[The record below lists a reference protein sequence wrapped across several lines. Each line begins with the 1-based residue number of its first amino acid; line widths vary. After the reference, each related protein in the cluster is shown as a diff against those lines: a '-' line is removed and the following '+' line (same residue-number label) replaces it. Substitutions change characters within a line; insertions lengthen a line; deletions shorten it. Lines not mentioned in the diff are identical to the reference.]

1 MRALLTSKVARR
13 GLRPIA
19 ELIDQR
25 IQRQIRR
32 ALADTAGEPLRQE
45 LRTLRNR
52 QRPLELF
59 FDGTGRGASRL
70 PSASHLERTVTE
82 LTGVT
87 GDRDG
92 AKRNVAQAFRLL
104 IALEAL
110 GVGRIAGGTMNI
122 CGKLS
127 AVPLLDPPNDEIL
140 EIGTLYGMFGAGLI
154 RMMERAGR
162 DPRLTIV
169 DPLAGTQLQPG
180 TSMTGDVTGTPVR
193 GAAVRANLALAGA
206 AGTATRIQQGFS
218 EDPEVRALVS
228 DRSYGVIVVDGDHSA
243 AGVAADLEWAERIV
257 APGGIVVLDDFGH
270 PKWPGIKEAFE
281 KHMATDTRLTFL
293 GQVAHSGYLRA
304 VETPAETSAGT
315 PGGTS
320 GTD

>member
-13 GLRPIA
+13 GLRPIV

-25 IQRQIRR
+25 VQRQIRR

-70 PSASHLERTVTE
+70 PSASHLERSIKE
-82 LTGVT
+82 LTLVT
-87 GDRDG
+87 GDREG
-92 AKRNVAQAFRLL
+92 AERNVAQAFRLL

-122 CGKLS
+122 CGKLA

-180 TSMTGDVTGTPVR
+180 ASMTDDASGTPVR
-193 GAAVRANLALAGA
+193 EAAVRANLAMMGAAGA
-206 AGTATRIQQGFS
+206 AARIQQGFS

-228 DRSYGVIVVDGDHSA
+228 DRSYGVIIVDGDHSA

-270 PKWPGIKEAFE
+270 PKWPGIKEAYE
-281 KHMATDTRLTFL
+281 KHMATDTRLAFL

-304 VETPAETSAGT
+304 A
-315 PGGTS
+315 
-320 GTD
+320 

>member
-13 GLRPIA
+13 ALRPIA

-25 IQRQIRR
+25 VERQVRR
-32 ALADTAGEPLRQE
+32 VLGESARADVSQQE
-45 LRTLRNR
+45 LKKLRNR

-70 PSASHLERTVTE
+70 PSAPHLARTITE
-82 LTGVT
+82 LAEATGR
-87 GDRDG
+87 DRD
-92 AKRNVAQAFRLL
+92 AAERNVAQAFRLL
-104 IALEAL
+104 IAMEAL

-122 CGKLS
+122 VGKLS

-140 EIGTLYGMFGAGLI
+140 EIGTLYGMFGAALI

-162 DPRLTIV
+162 APSLTIV

-180 TSMTGDVTGTPVR
+180 TTMGNDASGTPVN
-193 GAAVRANLALAGA
+193 GAAVRTNLALVGAAGA
-206 AGTATRIQQGFS
+206 AARIQQGFS

-228 DRSYGVIVVDGDHSA
+228 DRSYGVIIVDGDHSA
-243 AGVAADLEWAERIV
+243 AGVAADLEWAEQIV
-257 APGGIVVLDDFGH
+257 APGGVVVLDDFGH

-281 KHMATDTRLTFL
+281 KHMAGNTRFTFL

-304 VETPAETSAGT
+304 ASA
-315 PGGTS
+315 
-320 GTD
+320 

>member
-1 MRALLTSKVARR
+1 MRALLTNKVARR
-13 GLRPIA
+13 ALRPIVD
-19 ELIDQR
+19 LIDQR
-25 IQRQIRR
+25 IERQVRR
-32 ALADTAGEPLRQE
+32 AVAERSGGVLHQGTGALPQGDSALQQE
-45 LRTLRNR
+45 LKTLRNR

-70 PSASHLERTVTE
+70 PSAPHLNRTIKE
-82 LTGVT
+82 LAQVA
-87 GDRDG
+87 GDKDD
-92 AKRNVAQAFRLL
+92 AERNVAQAFRLL

-122 CGKLS
+122 VGKLA

-162 DPRLTIV
+162 DPSLTIV
-169 DPLAGTQLQPG
+169 DPLAGLQLQPG
-180 TSMTGDVTGTPVR
+180 TSMGGDVTGTPVR
-193 GAAVRANLALAGA
+193 EAAVRTNLGLAGA

-228 DRSYGVIVVDGDHSA
+228 DRSYGVIIVDGDHSA
-243 AGVAADLEWAERIV
+243 AGVAADLEWAEKII

-270 PKWPGIKEAFE
+270 PKWPGIKEAFD
-281 KHMATDTRLTFL
+281 KHMTSDTRLTFL

-304 VETPAETSAGT
+304 HA
-315 PGGTS
+315 
-320 GTD
+320 

>member
-1 MRALLTSKVARR
+1 MRALLTSKAARR
-13 GLRPIA
+13 ALRPIA
-19 ELIDQR
+19 DLIDQR
-25 IQRQIRR
+25 IERQIRR
-32 ALADTAGEPLRQE
+32 AVGQASRDASQQE
-45 LRTLRNR
+45 LKRLRAR

-70 PSASHLERTVTE
+70 PSAPHLNRTIKE
-82 LTGVT
+82 LTDVT
-87 GDRDG
+87 GDADG
-92 AKRNVAQAFRLL
+92 AERTVAQAFRLL
-104 IALEAL
+104 IAMEAL

-127 AVPLLDPPNDEIL
+127 AVPLLDPPNDDIL
-140 EIGTLYGMFGAGLI
+140 EIGTLYGMFGAALI

-169 DPLAGTQLQPG
+169 DPLAGAQLQPG
-180 TSMTGDVTGTPVR
+180 ATMGKDASGTPVR
-193 GAAVRANLALAGA
+193 EAAVRTNLALVGAPGAGA
-206 AGTATRIQQGFS
+206 RIQQGFS

-228 DRSYGVIVVDGDHSA
+228 DRSYGVIIVDGDHSA
-243 AGVAADLEWAERIV
+243 EGVAKDLEWAEQIV

-281 KHMATDTRLTFL
+281 KHMTTDTRLKFL

-304 VETPAETSAGT
+304 SR
-315 PGGTS
+315 
-320 GTD
+320 